1 MSNKIGRNDP
11 CPCGS
16 GMKYKKCCINSDKE
30 FEFAQPNQRKRDN
43 KTFEFIE
50 SNNSNQLLNFIIG
63 LQMQPNNHGKNVRIE
78 ELATHIVTNLNN
90 NECGDLN
97 IFKQHLDN
105 EFASN
110 YMEDIPENLF
120 CENIVFYGGNY
131 PVFSGIYGYAVEI
144 LKNLTETI
152 FTQKNALPDEFKNH
166 VYSGV
171 TLILELGKIL
181 SAKFD
186 VERNIEGAQGERKF
200 VYSFNEIDTSFTE
213 DDIIQICKEYQ
224 IDPRVIN
231 DFIVQPN
238 DKGFSNNDPDKNP
251 LLKKPIIKFEDK
263 YYFVLISSQ
272 VTVLNEFIIRLSNK
286 YNCYQKLTELYHDK
300 LWHEQWGACDKM
312 GWQLTDI
319 ELPQNNT
326 PTILKERVFQ
336 FEQNRLAY
344 ACYVHNEKDEEYF
357 SDKTLDLDKRINEV
371 ITELKKDPSMKD
383 HKFLSLITY
392 DCMGRNMFIGFGAP
406 QKDELRLSFSMHQFN
421 FLCSSEKW
429 ENLSLWKFAKSYE
442 IFSKATKSISTDTLD
457 MYSIYKAKDES
468 FYFGDEARP
477 NFLTVVPGDGSR
489 LIKEAKNKKNNHGI
503 LSQIKGRNV
512 FIPSTKYADYA
523 PLYKPLNSLGYYAI
537 CLKTF
542 DFPIWLV
549 NHQVKDK
556 SMTIQVRNFAEAI
569 GFWLYKLKPEIAK
582 ILNPVISNYFELNI
596 ILDIKLFE
604 DTQTRDIVESKD
616 ENDYSFSLN
625 ENILELS
632 IPFSKMQ
639 TFTGSNNLGERE
651 MMKSILKAF
660 NLVKGISFS
669 EQEIESSV
677 DKCIPFGQAKM
688 ILLSDSQKDP
698 IVDGRWLVKP
708 FYISDSEVDI
718 LLDEIPLFIEQTTK
732 IPKNIDSEE
741 DKKKLFNTAT
751 KLLLDTLNNEIQN
764 FEFEFLLHV
773 LLELHETLVW
783 KREQNKTMI
792 PAQIL
797 CFGNLEGE
805 LKEIFDKDNKLVKTS
820 LATRC
825 LIEYVAAKPTKGS
838 VKAGF
843 DDIDRLLVLMHE
855 IVNYGFLSDAI
866 HFKLANPT
874 VGKLDSGRIGISRE
888 FFDEKLKPFSEAN
901 TKEEVNRYIEN
912 FDNRFEIANFSQEE
926 KESEK
931 NKEVEEIDSAF
942 LEDWGIGYLNIYKFC
957 FSSFIVCL
965 DKQHSTCSM
974 KESEF
979 IQLIKDKGKIDEKEI
994 IAGIERFSITQRDE
1008 YLKAPN
1014 GYNDIEVFPWKYN
1027 REFSFARRFIVKYK
1041 NDKDETVLT
1050 WGFRNA
1056 ISAQKQ
1062 LDYLLFEG
1070 KLNNGGKKIEKL
1082 LGAFREKK
1090 GKIYRNKV
1098 KDWLKTN
1105 PDLTVIDYEV
1115 KIDKNGHLGADKN
1128 YGDIDVLVYNKKTNT
1143 VYSLE
1148 CKDTNKAKNIHE
1160 MKKEMDNYL
1169 GREGQKGM
1177 IQKHVERHNWLI
1189 ANKDKLSTF
1198 LKIINEPKVVSFML
1212 TSEVIPMLY
1221 IKAEA
1226 LSLPIISFPDLKNEG
1241 IKLFE
1246 LENDKFEKAKK

>member
-16 GMKYKKCCINSDKE
+16 GKKYKKCCISSDKE
-30 FEFAQPNQRKRDN
+30 FEFAQPKPSNGEN
-43 KTFEFIE
+43 KTFKFIE
-50 SNNSNQLLNFIIG
+50 SNNSHPLLNFIIG
-63 LQMQPNNHGKNVRIE
+63 LQLQPNNHGKNVRIE

-90 NECGDLN
+90 SQNGDLKL
-97 IFKQHLDN
+97 FKQHLDK

-120 CENIVFYGGNY
+120 SENIVFYGGNY
-131 PVFSGIYGYAVEI
+131 NVFSGIYGYAVEI
-144 LKNLTETI
+144 FKNLTETI
-152 FTQKNALPDEFKNH
+152 FTQENDLPNEFKNH

-181 SAKFD
+181 STKFE
-186 VERNIEGAQGERKF
+186 VEGNIEGAQGERKF
-200 VYSFNEIDTSFTE
+200 VYSFNEIDTSFSK

-238 DKGFSNNDPDKNP
+238 DTGFSNNDPDKNP
-251 LLKKPIIKFEDK
+251 LLKMPIIKFEDK

-272 VTVLNEFIIRLSNK
+272 VNVLNEFIIRLSNK
-286 YNCYQKLTELYHDK
+286 YNCFQKLAELYHNK
-300 LWHEQWGACDKM
+300 LWHEQWGACNKM

-326 PTILKERVFQ
+326 PTTLKERVFQ

-344 ACYVHNEKDEEYF
+344 VCYAHNDKDEEYF
-357 SDKTLDLDKRINEV
+357 SDKILNLDKRITEV
-371 ITELKKDPSMKD
+371 ITELKKNPSMKD
-383 HKFLSLITY
+383 YKFLSLVTY

-442 IFSKATKSISTDTLD
+442 IFSKTTKSTSTDTLD

-468 FYFGDEARP
+468 FYFGDDARP

-489 LIKEAKNKKNNHGI
+489 LIKEAKIKKNNHGI

-523 PLYKPLNSLGYYAI
+523 PLYKPLNSLGYYSI
-537 CLKTF
+537 CLKAF
-542 DFPIWLV
+542 DFPLWIV
-549 NHQVKDK
+549 NHQVKNK

-582 ILNPVISNYFELNI
+582 ILNPAISNFFEINI
-596 ILDIKLFE
+596 ILDQKLFE
-604 DTQTRDIVESKD
+604 DTQTKDIVESKD

-625 ENILELS
+625 ENILDVS
-632 IPFSKMQ
+632 IPFSKMK
-639 TFTGSNNLGERE
+639 TFTGSNNFGERE
-651 MMKSILKAF
+651 MMKSILNAF
-660 NLVKGISFS
+660 NLVKGINFS

-677 DKCIPFGQAKM
+677 DKFIPLGQAKM

-698 IVDGRWLVKP
+698 KVDGRWLVKP
-708 FYISDSEVDI
+708 FYISDSEVEI
-718 LLDEIPLFIEQTTK
+718 LLDEIPLLIEQTTE
-732 IPKNIDSEE
+732 IPKNINNEE

-751 KLLLDTLNNEIQN
+751 KLLLNKLNNEIQD

-797 CFGNLEGE
+797 CFGNLEGDI
-805 LKEIFDKDNKLVKTS
+805 KEIFDKDNKLVKTS

-825 LIEYVAAKPTKGS
+825 LIEYIAAKPTNGS

-855 IVNYGFLSDAI
+855 IVNYGLLSDAI
-866 HFKLANPT
+866 HFKLANPK
-874 VGKLDSGRIGISRE
+874 VGKLDSGRIGVSKE
-888 FFDEKLKPFSEAN
+888 FFNQKLKPFSEAN
-901 TKEEVNRYIEN
+901 TKEEFNRYIEN
-912 FDNRFEIANFSQEE
+912 FDSRFEIASFSQEE
-926 KESEK
+926 TEPEEDKELK
-931 NKEVEEIDSAF
+931 EIDSAF

-957 FSSFIVCL
+957 FGCFFICIE
-965 DKQHSTCSM
+965 KQSSTCSIN
-974 KESEF
+974 ESEF
-979 IQLIKDKGKIDEKEI
+979 IELIKDKTKIDEKEI

-1008 YLKAPN
+1008 YLKAPK
-1014 GYNDIEVFPWKYN
+1014 GYNASEVFPWKYN

-1041 NDKDETVLT
+1041 NDKGETILT

-1070 KLNNGGKKIEKL
+1070 KLNNGGKRIEKL
-1082 LGAFREKK
+1082 LGTFRERK
-1090 GKIYRNKV
+1090 GKLYRNKV

-1105 PDLTVIDYEV
+1105 PELTVIDYEV
-1115 KIDKNGHLGADKN
+1115 KIDTNGHLIADKN
-1128 YGDIDVLVYNKKTNT
+1128 YGDIDVLVHNTKTNT

-1160 MKKEMDNYL
+1160 MKKEMDSYL

-1189 ANKDKLSTF
+1189 ANKDKLSAF
-1198 LKIINEPKVVSFML
+1198 LKIDKEPRVASFML
-1212 TSEVIPMLY
+1212 TSEVIPMTY

-1226 LSLPIISFPDLKNEG
+1226 LPLPIISFPELKDNGTKLLDLT
-1241 IKLFE
+1241 
-1246 LENDKFEKAKK
+1246 NDNFEKSK